1 MLIFSS
7 KFSPLV
13 AHRQRKQLLDEDGPW
28 YDRESILLGSDQK
41 QVQDTQLKWLCVLGW
56 FFSKFQYLCVI
67 NGCACVHAK
76 SLQLCPT
83 LCNPVNC
90 SLPGS
95 SVYGFSRQEYWSGL
109 PCPPPGDLPNPG
121 IKPAALTFPELVGK
135 FFTTLATWLV
145 LNLISLDV
153 LNLICKFYDV
163 QIKYWL

>member
-1 MLIFSS
+1 MVWPRKHSTGIRSETGSRYTTEMAMRPWVVFLI
-7 KFSPLV
+7 
-13 AHRQRKQLLDEDGPW
+13 
-28 YDRESILLGSDQK
+28 
-41 QVQDTQLKWLCVLGW
+41 
-56 FFSKFQYLCVI
+56 SKFQYLCLI

-83 LCNPVNC
+83 LCDPVDC

-121 IKPAALTFPELVGK
+121 IKPAALTFPELAGK
-135 FFTTLATWLV
+135 FFTTLATWLI

-153 LNLICKFYDV
+153 LNLVCKFYGV

>member
-1 MLIFSS
+1 MVWPGKHSVGIRRSETGPRCTTEMAMCPWVVFLI
-7 KFSPLV
+7 
-13 AHRQRKQLLDEDGPW
+13 
-28 YDRESILLGSDQK
+28 
-41 QVQDTQLKWLCVLGW
+41 
-56 FFSKFQYLCVI
+56 SKFQYLCLI
-67 NGCACVHAK
+67 KGCACVHAK

-83 LCNPVNC
+83 LCDPVDC

-95 SVYGFSRQEYWSGL
+95 SVHGFSRREYWSGL

-121 IKPAALTFPELVGK
+121 IKPAALTFPALAGK
-135 FFTTLATWLV
+135 FFTTLTTWLV